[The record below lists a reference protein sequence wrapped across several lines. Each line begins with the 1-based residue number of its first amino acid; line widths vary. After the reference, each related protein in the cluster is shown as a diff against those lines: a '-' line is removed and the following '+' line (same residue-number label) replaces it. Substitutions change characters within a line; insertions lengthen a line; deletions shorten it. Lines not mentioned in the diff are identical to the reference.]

1 MSIPH
6 ASELCDLP
14 LPSCVIPWRR
24 IRGYYFCIAVFVIGV
39 IGCAH
44 PTLVLAQAAD
54 TIRVY
59 STPATPPGPSRGE
72 KYSVTGT
79 VIDAVTGE
87 PIRKALVQINAQQ
100 PRTSLTD
107 GDGRFQFEGIPAGT
121 ASLTAQKPGY
131 FGEQEMRSHTPT

>member
-1 MSIPH
+1 MAIRR

-24 IRGYYFCIAVFVIGV
+24 IRGTYLRVVVFAICVIV
-39 IGCAH
+39 CAH
-44 PTLVLAQAAD
+44 PRLVLAQAAD
-54 TIRVY
+54 TVRVY

-87 PIRKALVQINAQQ
+87 PIRKALVQLNAQQ
-100 PRTSLTD
+100 PRTSSTD
-107 GDGRFQFEGIPAGT
+107 SDCRFQFEGIPAGIVT
-121 ASLTAQKPGY
+121 
-131 FGEQEMRSHTPT
+131 